1 MTPKQAIIPLVP
13 QAQVRKGASYVGK
26 KSGWGAGVPG
36 FPRAGQALSHCW
48 SRSPEQLSC
57 FCTALI
63 ESLNQKPQPAGDQP
77 QATEATHAT
86 HRKAAGA
93 NAPSANGE
101 AGGGEST
108 KGYTAEQVAAVK
120 R

>member
-1 MTPKQAIIPLVP
+1 MLGRRV
-13 QAQVRKGASYVGK
+13 
-26 KSGWGAGVPG
+26 SGVQGSWDLPGPGRPSAVAGAGT
-36 FPRAGQALSHCW
+36 LN
-48 SRSPEQLSC
+48 SC
-57 FCTALI
+57 LAFCTALI

-77 QATEATHAT
+77 QPTEATHVT